1 VVDERRLDSKNKNKT
16 NKTKQNQQWGFLGNK
31 VYMLVMACS
40 PATALEKG
48 AC

>member
-1 VVDERRLDSKNKNKT
+1 MGMIKVKRCKRKPKEKLKT
-16 NKTKQNQQWGFLGNK
+16 NSQKK
-31 VYMLVMACS
+31 VILDWILIACS

>member
-1 VVDERRLDSKNKNKT
+1 MIKVKRCKRKSKEKQKNIHKKAILD
-16 NKTKQNQQWGFLGNK
+16 WILI
-31 VYMLVMACS
+31 ACS